1 MKLIATRDFRN
12 VGHRIQVE
20 NVQHP
25 DHVPRG
31 ATFELGAAADLKAL
45 KKEDRELGYFA
56 AMLVM
61 SGVAD
66 APTPE
71 IIARIEAENEVARK
85 REARA
90 VQADEVCR
98 LENVGAIVA
107 ALGLA
112 AKKLKT

>member
-1 MKLIATRDFRN
+1 MRRKLARLIIVLAGI
-12 VGHRIQVE
+12 VLGQV
-20 NVQHP
+20 VLYGP
-25 DHVPRG
+25 SLAGRKILLPLDYLARP
-31 ATFELGAAADLKAL
+31 
-45 KKEDRELGYFA
+45 
-56 AMLVM
+56 
-61 SGVAD
+61 GVLLP
-66 APTPE
+66 PTPE